1 MKKMCNHCGMCC
13 NLIPVN
19 EDGNYIV
26 RDGFQILEENFS
38 EYLIKL
44 SDKEAREI
52 NIDYVDK
59 ITKSFPNVKFYK
71 CKYNSNLNICTV
83 NDKPYYCNKF
93 PSTPVAIVPDEC
105 SHLGSIFVKNEELKQ
120 RIRKIKEEILD
131 YEILISL
138 KDKDS
143 ESYKKIIENL
153 NRFIKKYADF
163 GSNDW

>member
-1 MKKMCNHCGMCC
+1 MCNHCGMCC
-13 NLIPVN
+13 RLIPVN

-44 SDKEAREI
+44 SYDEAKSVNES
-52 NIDYVDK
+52 YVNK
-59 ITKSFPNVKFYK
+59 ILNLFPNAIFYK
-71 CKYNSNLNICTV
+71 CKYNSDTNTCTID
-83 NDKPYYCNKF
+83 DKPYYCSNY

-105 SHLGSIFVKNEELKQ
+105 SHLGSIFIKNEALKQ

-131 YEILISL
+131 YEVLISL
-138 KDKDS
+138 QDKDS
-143 ESYKKIIENL
+143 SSYRKIIENL

-163 GSNDW
+163 GANDW